1 MDNFNEYFAHANK
14 SNEFKRDEFIAQSKE
29 NRQKCYSMADDM
41 AKSLLTLPSSL
52 QQYLDVQSQ
61 FPKYSVNNAL
71 IIMAQ
76 NPNAT
81 QIGDLHYWREKNLY
95 IKKAEFNNPML
106 ILEPGDEY
114 QRKDGT
120 TGTYYNAKKVYD
132 ASQINANIKP
142 SQAKYNI
149 NELVMA
155 LANKSPVAFKT
166 VESEALPNGVS
177 MLYDPKNNQINM
189 TNQFG
194 NGNTVFQLTAMEISH
209 AIMSKG
215 NPQYNR
221 DDNHLTAYCASYML
235 CKEYGVDTKGFEF
248 DFTLG
253 HENMEPAE
261 VKKELNQIKRIA
273 NEISNRIEPAL
284 AKTKA
289 DKSMER

>member
-1 MDNFNEYFAHANK
+1 MDNFNGYFAQANK
-14 SNEFKRDEFIAQSKE
+14 SSKLNRDEFIAQSKE
-29 NRQKCYSMADDM
+29 NRQKCYTMADDM
-41 AKSLLTLPSSL
+41 AKSLLITPSSL

-61 FPKYSVNNAL
+61 FSKYSVNNAL

-95 IKKAEFNNPML
+95 IKKEEFNNPML

-132 ASQINANIKP
+132 VSQINANMKP
-142 SQAKYNI
+142 SQVKYNI

-166 VESEALPNGVS
+166 VEPESLPNGVA
-177 MLYDPKNNQINM
+177 MQYNAQLNQINM
-189 TNQFG
+189 TSQLG

-209 AIMSKG
+209 AIMSKR

-221 DDNHLTAYCASYML
+221 DEHHLTAYCASYML

-248 DFTLG
+248 DFNLG
-253 HENMEPAE
+253 HDDMEPAE
-261 VKKELNQIKRIA
+261 VKKELNQIKRVA